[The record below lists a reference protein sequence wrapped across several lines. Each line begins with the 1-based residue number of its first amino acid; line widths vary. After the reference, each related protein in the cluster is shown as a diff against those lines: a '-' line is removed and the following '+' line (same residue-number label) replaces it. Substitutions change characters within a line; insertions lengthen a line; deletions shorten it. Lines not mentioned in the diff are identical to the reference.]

1 METYK
6 RPEEIL
12 DNTIVDSDFEM
23 SSPQESVVDI
33 DIVNDPELLST
44 ELEVESQPKQV
55 DFNTT
60 NASPVLTTIPV
71 LAASPVKKTTKT
83 VKLPTQKTI
92 RKTIV
97 SKKKPITVKKMTVKK
112 ETARYEFI
120 DAEQGEVVWSNIKI
134 GSGLRIN

>member
-1 METYK
+1 MMCQRNSAMAHGKASGY
-6 RPEEIL
+6 
-12 DNTIVDSDFEM
+12 
-23 SSPQESVVDI
+23 
-33 DIVNDPELLST
+33 
-44 ELEVESQPKQV
+44 
-55 DFNTT
+55 FNTT

-112 ETARYEFI
+112 DSTIEKYVKARKA
-120 DAEQGEVVWSNIKI
+120 AEKI
-134 GSGLRIN
+134 QRVTKK